1 MSTHK
6 HFDKIC
12 CVILVLIL
20 VLTILFM
27 NAESL
32 GVQKASSA
40 PGYETRLFD
49 TGKVHTINIIMD
61 NWDEFIESCTDEEYT
76 VCSVIIDNEAYK
88 NVAIRAKGNTS
99 LSNVQSYGND
109 RYSFKI

>member
-40 PGYETRLFD
+40 PGD
-49 TGKVHTINIIMD
+49 V
-61 NWDEFIESCTDEEYT
+61 
-76 VCSVIIDNEAYK
+76 YK
-88 NVAIRAKGNTS
+88 RQG
-99 LSNVQSYGND
+99 SY
-109 RYSFKI
+109 